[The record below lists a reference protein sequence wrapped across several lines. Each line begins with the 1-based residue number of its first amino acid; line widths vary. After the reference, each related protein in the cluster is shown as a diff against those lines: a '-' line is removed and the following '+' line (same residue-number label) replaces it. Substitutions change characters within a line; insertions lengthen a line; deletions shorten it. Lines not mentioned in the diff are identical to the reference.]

1 MTGETIKSKTLLIL
15 FITWALGV
23 QLLFCGNAFPARFES
38 FPSRDAIVL
47 VPPGM
52 EGAARE
58 VLSVFPAV
66 KEEVENFFNWPLN
79 SVTTVMITEGRR
91 LYKER
96 AASNLVVGYAVP
108 NRHLIVI
115 FYSRT
120 RASPANL
127 RVTIKHE
134 LCHLMLHEHVKAVR
148 IPRWF
153 DEGISQVVS
162 GVAGEI
168 LNLEGD
174 SLMRLARR
182 AGGLIGFRFLTDSFP
197 DRHSALLLAYAES
210 KEFVGYII
218 RHFGKQGIRAIL
230 QAMKEGASIDN
241 ALFQVT
247 GLKLHELEARW
258 RKSIEKRDTW
268 LARLSYYLY
277 EILFAL
283 AALVS
288 IYIFVRQYRAKKAY
302 HDMDDE
308 DFLGED

>member
-1 MTGETIKSKTLLIL
+1 MTYKSIKQKTLVFL
-15 FITWALGV
+15 FIIWPLGI
-23 QLLFCGNAFPARFES
+23 QLLFCGNVSATRLVS
-38 FPSRDAIVL
+38 FPSRDAIVM
-47 VPPGM
+47 VPRGM

-58 VLSVFPAV
+58 VLSFFPAV

-79 SVTTVMITEGRR
+79 SVPTVMITEVRR
-91 LYKER
+91 LSKDSS
-96 AASNLVVGYAVP
+96 ASNLVVGYAVP
-108 NRHLIVI
+108 HRHLIVI

-134 LCHLMLHEHVKAVR
+134 LCHLILHEHIKAVK

-168 LNLEGD
+168 TNLEDD

-182 AGGLIGFRFLTDSFP
+182 AGGLIGLRFLTDSFP
-197 DRHSALLLAYAES
+197 KRRSSLLLAYAES
-210 KEFVGYII
+210 KEFIGYIT
-218 RHFGKQGIRAIL
+218 RRFGKQGIRAIL
-230 QAMKEGASIDN
+230 KAMKEGASVDN
-241 ALFQVT
+241 ALFHVT
-247 GLKLHELEARW
+247 GFKLHALEAQW
-258 RKSIEKRDTW
+258 RSSLEKTDTW
-268 LARLSYYLY
+268 FARLSYYLY

-288 IYIFVRQYRAKKAY
+288 IYVFVRQYRAKKAY
-302 HDMDDE
+302 HDMDEE
-308 DFLGED
+308 DFFGED